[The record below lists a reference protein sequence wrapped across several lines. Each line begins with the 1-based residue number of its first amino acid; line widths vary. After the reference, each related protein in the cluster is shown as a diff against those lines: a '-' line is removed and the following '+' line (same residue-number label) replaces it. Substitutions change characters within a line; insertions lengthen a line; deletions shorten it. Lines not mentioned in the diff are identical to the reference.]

1 MRSFED
7 WWRTVPVELQ
17 RKARRGDEKNKPL
30 LNQINYA
37 FLTLHLAGKHNAKPS
52 YEELKNWLHSG
63 QVDVVRM
70 NK

>member
-7 WWRTVPVELQ
+7 WWRTVPMDLQ
-17 RKARRGDEKNKPL
+17 QKTRRGDEQNKPL

-37 FLTLHLAGKHNAKPS
+37 FLHLHLAGKHDAKPS
-52 YEELKNWLHSG
+52 HEELKNWLHTG
-63 QVDVVRM
+63 QVDVLRM